1 MLYGF
6 YLSATG
12 MMASSH
18 RQDVIANNLA
28 NSETVGFK
36 RDLAH
41 FMERPVESQVQPGQ
55 YSNPLLDKIGGGL
68 LVSPTSIDTSAG
80 ELETTDAPLDAAIIG
95 KGYFSVESGGKHLFT
110 RDGRMM
116 VDRQGNLIMASTGAK
131 LLDTDGKPITLDPSL
146 STTLST
152 DGSVLQNNQPVARLG
167 FAQITDDNQIVK
179 VGGNLIKAAPA
190 FTQSITPE
198 IRSGMLERSN
208 VDPATELTA
217 LMDTQRQLEANA
229 NMIRYQDQS
238 LGRLVN
244 EVGKI
249 A

>member
-12 MMASSH
+12 IMANSH

-28 NSETVGFK
+28 NSETMGFK

-41 FMERPVESQVQPGQ
+41 FMERRPESQVRPG
-55 YSNPLLDKIGGGL
+55 SHSSPLLDKIGGGL
-68 LVSPTSIDTSAG
+68 LVSPSSIDTRAG

-95 KGYFSVESGGKHLFT
+95 KGYFSAESDGNRYYT

-116 VDRQGNLIMASTGAK
+116 VDRSGNLIMASTGAK
-131 LLDTDGKPITLDPSL
+131 LLETNGKPIVLDPAMA
-146 STTLST
+146 TTLSN
-152 DGSVLQNNQPVARLG
+152 DGSVCQNNQPVAKLG
-167 FAQITDDNQIVK
+167 IAEITDSTQIVK
-179 VGGNLIKAAPA
+179 IGGNLIKAMPGVVLP
-190 FTQSITPE
+190 IEGE

-208 VDPATELTA
+208 VDPTMELTA
-217 LMDTQRQLEANA
+217 LMETQRQLEANA

>member
-1 MLYGF
+1 
-6 YLSATG
+6 
-12 MMASSH
+12 
-18 RQDVIANNLA
+18 
-28 NSETVGFK
+28 
-36 RDLAH
+36 
-41 FMERPVESQVQPGQ
+41 
-55 YSNPLLDKIGGGL
+55 
-68 LVSPTSIDTSAG
+68 
-80 ELETTDAPLDAAIIG
+80 
-95 KGYFSVESGGKHLFT
+95 
-110 RDGRMM
+110 
-116 VDRQGNLIMASTGAK
+116 
-131 LLDTDGKPITLDPSL
+131 
-146 STTLST
+146 
-152 DGSVLQNNQPVARLG
+152 
-167 FAQITDDNQIVK
+167 VK